1 MSLAKR
7 NSEAAAKWAAKR
19 RESQERAL
27 LQERSTSTSRR
38 PIPAQNPPPS
48 RYRASISHETN
59 AAYMEEFREGM
70 ASMYLA
76 LEGPGGAPKEP
87 AGQAQPRSR
96 THHPASGSSS
106 SYSARS
112 SRHHTQHRNS
122 TKTGFL
128 DDCLLADE
136 LKRDTVGDSST
147 ASSGCWRRG
156 PLDPAGNVSGT
167 WLRRCLRAYTVGLS
181 CTHDTTGCRNR

>member
-48 RYRASISHETN
+48 RYRASMSHETN
-59 AAYMEEFREGM
+59 ASYMEEFREGM
-70 ASMYLA
+70 ANMYLA

-87 AGQAQPRSR
+87 ARQPRSR
-96 THHPASGSSS
+96 THLPASGSSS

-112 SRHHTQHRNS
+112 SRHHAQHRNS
-122 TKTGFL
+122 TEGDFPGG
-128 DDCLLADE
+128 CLLADE
-136 LKRDTVGDSST
+136 LKRDTVGDGV
-147 ASSGCWRRG
+147 ASSGWRRG
-156 PLDPAGNVSGT
+156 PLDPAGKVSYIM
-167 WLRRCLRAYTVGLS
+167 WWWRCSHAHQLGWVARMI
-181 CTHDTTGCRNR
+181 